1 MNAIGTSSEA
11 LADPKLASNDV
22 TLLMMGIGPSSEDYY
37 PQVVMHSLMKILRDQ
52 SLSAHHHAAIEAV
65 MYIFKTLGLKV
76 VQFLPVIVPGFLS
89 LMRSCNAGMLEIY
102 IHKLGDL
109 VTIVKQHIR
118 NYLKDIFDLIDE
130 YWTPLTSLQVNIVSL
145 IEAIARALDGEL
157 KIYLPR
163 ILPHMLQIIDSD
175 TTERRQATI
184 RVLHAFVVFGSN
196 IEEYMH
202 LVIPVVVKLF
212 EKPDAP
218 PVARRQAITTITA
231 MSKRVNMF
239 DYASRIIHPLARV
252 LPMLPPDARNAAMD
266 LLCALIFQ
274 LGTDYAKFIPVINKV
289 LTKHRITHSNYEHLV
304 GKLLKGENLPQELGR
319 AINER

>member
-1 MNAIGTSSEA
+1 MNAIETSSEA
-11 LADPKLASNDV
+11 LADTKLASNDV

-37 PQVVMHSLMKILRDQ
+37 PQVVMHSLMKILKDP
-52 SLSAHHHAAIEAV
+52 SLTAHHHTAIEAV
-65 MYIFKTLGLKV
+65 MYIFNSLGLKV

-89 LMRSCNAGMLEIY
+89 LMRSCNASMLEMY

-130 YWTPLTSLQVNIVSL
+130 YWMPVSSLQINIISL
-145 IEAIARALDGEL
+145 IEAIAKALDGEL

-163 ILPHMLQIIDSD
+163 LLPHMLQIFDND
-175 TTERRQATI
+175 TSERRQPTAK
-184 RVLHAFVVFGSN
+184 VLHAFVIFGAN

-218 PVARRQAITTITA
+218 VNVRREALTTITA
-231 MSKRVNMF
+231 LSKRVNMF

-252 LPMLPPDARNAAMD
+252 LPTLPLETRNAAMD

-274 LGTDYAKFIPVINKV
+274 LGTDYAKFIPAINKV
-289 LTKHRITHSNYEHLV
+289 MSFFSIWMLLVLMPPIGLNSTSDITC
-304 GKLLKGENLPQELGR
+304 KL
-319 AINER
+319 

>member
-1 MNAIGTSSEA
+1 MNVTSTSSEA

-37 PQVVMHSLMKILRDQ
+37 PQVVMHSLLKILRDP

-76 VQFLPVIVPGFLS
+76 VQFLPVIVPSFLS

-118 NYLKDIFDLIDE
+118 NYLKDVFDLIDE
-130 YWTPLTSLQVNIVSL
+130 YWAPVSSLQINIISL
-145 IEAIARALDGEL
+145 IEAIAKALDGEL

-163 ILPHMLQIIDSD
+163 LLPHMLQIFDND
-175 TTERRQATI
+175 TTERRQPTI
-184 RVLHAFVVFGSN
+184 KVLHAFVVFGAN

-202 LVIPVVVKLF
+202 LVIPVVVKLI

-218 PVARRQAITTITA
+218 PQVRRQAITTIA
-231 MSKRVNMF
+231 ALSKRVNMF

-252 LPMLPPDARNAAMD
+252 LPFLPPDARNAAMD

-274 LGTDYAKFIPVINKV
+274 LGTDYAKFIPMINKV
-289 LTKHRITHSNYEHLV
+289 KAKRLYQGLI
-304 GKLLKGENLPQELGR
+304 
-319 AINER
+319 